1 MLQKCF
7 KFWPLDTV
15 LILDLRPTKPNDA
28 LPPVALTLPLSLE
41 EWCFSI

>member
-28 LPPVALTLPLSLE
+28 LPPVALQVILTLPLSV
-41 EWCFSI
+41 